1 MTQAEI
7 IAMATD
13 AGFEW
18 DSLGLRDRFCFERF
32 AALIAVKRN
41 EENAQL
47 CESVAKQWDFHSVAP
62 YAALQ
67 CAAAI
72 RARGTKEGA

>member
-1 MTQAEI
+1 MTHEEI
-7 IAMATD
+7 IAMAKE

-18 DSLGLRDRFCFERF
+18 DSLGLRDRLCFERF
-32 AALIAVKRN
+32 AALVAAKRN

-47 CESVAKQWDFHSVAP
+47 CESVAKQWEFHLVAP
-62 YAALQ
+62 SAALQ